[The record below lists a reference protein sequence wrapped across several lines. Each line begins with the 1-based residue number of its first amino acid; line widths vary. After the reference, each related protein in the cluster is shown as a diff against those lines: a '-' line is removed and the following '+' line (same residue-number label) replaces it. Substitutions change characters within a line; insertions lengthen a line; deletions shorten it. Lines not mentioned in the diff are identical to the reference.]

1 MFRRLALN
9 AVCLAGLIGAA
20 LFLLP
25 GPAQAQ
31 TNQTPVINTLNT
43 DLTTVTIYNK
53 HYVAGATNQV
63 DVDICSLTDTGALDE
78 NNCVTSSFTF
88 ASSAYQHSFD
98 ISNNSNWPPG
108 GGGSGSRK
116 FRARTLTTTSSNS
129 YYSPWG
135 PEWFWRAATI
145 ACTETNHPPTDL
157 GTLGLDAGSTLT
169 HSGQVEGN
177 YYLAACKGSPN
188 NASNYF
194 RFTIAAGEAGA
205 IKIEAPKGQSTMI
218 ADLFLRSG
226 DSYDGTA
233 LWQDDYHSPSPRDD
247 ALAAG
252 LVAAGTYTLQ
262 LRSYISI
269 SSSNPQGAGGSYN
282 LTITRLQPALVSVT
296 QAPVYFDTVWNVGAA
311 LHTTRYGLT
320 ANSIALPIKVDYQ
333 AITANSWTSVSTSL
347 SPPNTTSTAD
357 IRVTGLTLG
366 SFYRVRA
373 GYTNATHYTESDD
386 LETKAFIRASA
397 SPYRVEAVS
406 ELIEEAQARHRVRVA
421 WETPEIEADDNLTY
435 RYATRLNRKAT
446 QFNPSGQEKILEA
459 IFDWRAPRGGVLEI
473 EVNNTFLCPS
483 GGSWTECE
491 LTYDGRDH
499 TIPAGDA
506 WSTPWS
512 APAVLMFPAPSVL
525 ATGSVSAPEPD
536 PSVAGAINLGFDV
549 AGSPKEG
556 RAVNALAGAIGG
568 ILCLAI
574 GSAIGYWAQ
583 GPKVARVS
591 LGAGIFFVLFAGI
604 GTTFFAVPRELVM
617 VLAATSI
624 VLASVFLIRRFSL

>member
-1 MFRRLALN
+1 MFRQLALN
-9 AVCLAGLIGAA
+9 AVCLVGLIGAA

-31 TNQTPVINTLNT
+31 TNDSPYLYSLNVANG
-43 DLTTVTIYNK
+43 TVGIQSF
-53 HYVAGATNQV
+53 HYTSSATNQM
-63 DVDICSLTDTGALDE
+63 DVEICRVTDTGALDE
-78 NNCVTSSFTF
+78 TNCATSSFTL
-88 ASSAYQHSFD
+88 SSGNSQSFD

-116 FRARTLTTTSSNS
+116 FRARTLTTTSASS
-129 YYSPWG
+129 YYSPWSNT
-135 PEWFWRAATI
+135 WLWRASGYD
-145 ACTETNHPPTDL
+145 CTETNHPPTDL
-157 GTLGLDAGSTLT
+157 GTLGLSAGSTLT
-169 HSGQVEGN
+169 HTGEVEGN
-177 YYLAACKGSPN
+177 YYQAPCKSSLN
-188 NASNYF
+188 SASNYF
-194 RFTIAAGEAGA
+194 RFTIATGEAGA

-218 ADLFLRSG
+218 AELLLRSG
-226 DSYDGTA
+226 DSYDGTV
-233 LWQDDYHSPSPRDD
+233 LWQDNYFSHRDD

-262 LRSYISI
+262 LGSNTGISATN
-269 SSSNPQGAGGSYN
+269 SPGAGGPYN
-282 LTITRLQPALVSVT
+282 LTITRLRPTLVSVT
-296 QAPVYFDTVWNVGAA
+296 QAPIYIDTVWNVGAA
-311 LHTTRYGLT
+311 VHASRYGST
-320 ANSIALPIKVDYQ
+320 ANAIALPIKVDYQ
-333 AITANSWTSVSTSL
+333 EITANSWTSVSTSL
-347 SPPNTTSTAD
+347 SPPNTTSAAD

-373 GYTNATHYTESDD
+373 AYTNATHYTESDD
-386 LETKAFIRASA
+386 LETKAFIRVSA

-406 ELIEEAQARHRVRVA
+406 ELIEESQARHRVRVA
-421 WETPEIEADDNLTY
+421 WETPKIEADANLTY

-446 QFNPSGQEKILEA
+446 QFNPTGQEEILEA
-459 IFDWRAPRGGVLEI
+459 IFDWRAPQGGVLEI

-499 TIPAGDA
+499 TIPAGEA

-525 ATGSVSAPEPD
+525 AAGSLSPPEPD

-556 RAVNALAGAIGG
+556 RPVNALAGAIGG

-604 GTTFFAVPRELVM
+604 GTTFFAIPRELVM

>member
-9 AVCLAGLIGAA
+9 AVCLAGLIGAV

-31 TNQTPVINTLNT
+31 TNDSPYLYSLNAANG
-43 DLTTVTIYNK
+43 TVYSQSF
-53 HYVAGATNQV
+53 HYQSSETNQM
-63 DVDICSLTDTGALDE
+63 DVEICRVTDTGALDE
-78 NNCVTSSFTF
+78 NNCATSSFTL
-88 ASSAYQHSFD
+88 SSANPQLFD

-108 GGGSGSRK
+108 GGGSRRL
-116 FRARTLTTTSSNS
+116 RARTLTTTSSNS
-129 YYSPWG
+129 YYSPWSTTLL
-135 PEWFWRAATI
+135 WRAATI

-177 YYLAACKGSPN
+177 YYLAACSSSSNK
-188 NASNYF
+188 ASNYF

-226 DSYDGTA
+226 DAYTGTV
-233 LWQDDYHSPSPRDD
+233 LWQDDYHIPRDD

-262 LRSYISI
+262 LSANSSI
-269 SSSNPQGAGGSYN
+269 TSSNPPAAGGLYN

-311 LHTTRYGLT
+311 VYSNRYGLT
-320 ANSIALPIKVDYQ
+320 TNSIALPIKVDYQ

-347 SPPNTTSTAD
+347 AAPNTTSTAD

-373 GYTNATHYTESDD
+373 AYTNATHYTESDD

-421 WETPEIEADDNLTY
+421 WETPEIEADANLTY

-446 QFNPSGQEKILEA
+446 QSNPTGQEEILEA

-556 RAVNALAGAIGG
+556 RPVNALAGAIGG

-604 GTTFFAVPRELVM
+604 GTTFFAIPRELVM